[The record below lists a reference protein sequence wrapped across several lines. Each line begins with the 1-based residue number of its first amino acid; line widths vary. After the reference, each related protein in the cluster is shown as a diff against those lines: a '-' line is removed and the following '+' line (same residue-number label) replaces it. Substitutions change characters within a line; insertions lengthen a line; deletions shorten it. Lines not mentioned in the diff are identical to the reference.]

1 MSFAPRIKSSDM
13 AGIKRK
19 DGPKTTAVEI
29 QKKQKV
35 AKPTKT
41 TKPKSQPVGADL
53 PESDT
58 TEDDDDDDFGGF
70 GDDDAADAGESSMS
84 DVDDDDHKSAAKE
97 RPKEVVARD
106 GFKSELAVW
115 PTKMS

>member
-1 MSFAPRIKSSDM
+1 M

-19 DGPKTTAVEI
+19 DGPKTAAVEV
-29 QKKQKV
+29 QKKQRI

-41 TKPKSQPVGADL
+41 AKPKAKPVAADL

-70 GDDDAADAGESSMS
+70 GDDDAADVGESSMS
-84 DVDDDDHKSAAKE
+84 DVEDGDQKGAAKE

-106 GFKSELAVW
+106 GFKSESEVQS
-115 PTKMS
+115 TRIS